1 MARHAANLVALRLP
15 LPPSVNKA
23 FASRRGS
30 HLTMKTEAYRFWERQ
45 VRDENGDGRALPVL
59 APGNYGLWLDLPA
72 AMRGDI
78 DNRVKLVSDI
88 LKVPG
93 KTSPSGLGVVVDD
106 GLMKGLYVGFSDGLK
121 PDRCAVTVV
130 SMAVWHGYVCMR
142 MEP

>member
-1 MARHAANLVALRLP
+1 MARRAASLVALSLP

-30 HLTMKTEAYRFWERQ
+30 HLTMKTETYRFWERQ
-45 VRDENGDGRALPVL
+45 VRDENGNGGLLPYL
-59 APGNYGLWLDLPA
+59 APGDYGLWLDLPP

-88 LKVPG
+88 LKLPG

-106 GLMKGLYVGFSDGLK
+106 GFMKGLYVGFSDGLK
-121 PDRCAVTVV
+121 PGRCAVTVV
-130 SMAVWHGYVCMR
+130 SMAVWCGYVCMR